1 MAFKIIW
8 SESAIEDY
16 SKVINYLLENFP
28 LFVAENFIQIT
39 ESRIF
44 NLTAFPEM
52 GKLSKKIN
60 GARSIVLTKHNRLY
74 YSTSKDAIEILNI
87 FDTRQSPKKNSY
99 E

>member
-16 SKVINYLLENFP
+16 SKVINYLLESFP

-52 GKLSKKIN
+52 GKVSKKIN
-60 GARSIVLTKHNRLY
+60 GARSIVLTKHNKVY
-74 YSTSKDAIEILNI
+74 YSISNDTIEILNI
-87 FDTRQSPKKNSY
+87 FDTRQNPEKNSY

>member
-16 SKVINYLLENFP
+16 SKVISYLLESFP

-44 NLTAFPEM
+44 NLAAFPEM
-52 GKLSKKIN
+52 GKLSRKIN
-60 GARSIVLTKHNRLY
+60 GARSIVLTKHNKLY
-74 YSTSKDAIEILNI
+74 YSISNDTIEILNI
-87 FDTRQSPKKNSY
+87 FDTRQNPEKNSY

>member
-8 SESAIEDY
+8 SESAIDDY
-16 SKVINYLLENFP
+16 SKVINYLLESFP

-39 ESRIF
+39 ETRIF

-60 GARSIVLTKHNRLY
+60 GARSIVLTKHNKLY
-74 YSTSKDAIEILNI
+74 YSMSNDTIEILNI
-87 FDTRQSPKKNSY
+87 FDTRQNPEKNSY